1 MRDYGVAAV
10 GRTHVGLVKP
20 NNEDSFHIGSGLLI
34 VADGVGGSAAG
45 EVASR
50 TVVDIFA
57 EVGHESAAAGED
69 KDIYA
74 LLKGAVDRS
83 TDSLLSQVDAD
94 PSLEGMGTTVTA
106 MMWSGRR
113 IVFAQIGDS
122 RAYYLQ
128 SGTPGVPRQSAERL
142 ELQQVTKDDSFV
154 QYLVDQGL
162 LAKRDAVRHPRRN
175 VILKALNGTTVSPS
189 FSTFAPRIGDR
200 YLLCSDGLSDYVA
213 ADDIQSTLLDTEA
226 AAAADRLI
234 ELCLES
240 GAPDNVT
247 VIIADVIAAD

>member
-10 GRTHVGLVKP
+10 GRTHVGLAKP
-20 NNEDSFHIGSGLLI
+20 NNEDSFYIGSGLLI

-57 EVGHESAAAGED
+57 EVENESAAAGED
-69 KDIYA
+69 NDIYA
-74 LLKGAVDRS
+74 LLQGAVERS
-83 TDSLLSQVDAD
+83 TDSFLSQVDAD
-94 PSLEGMGTTVTA
+94 PTLEGMGTTVTA

-128 SGTPGVPRQSAERL
+128 CGAPGAQRQSSEHL

-162 LAKRDAVRHPRRN
+162 LAVEDAASHPRRN

-200 YLLCSDGLSDYVA
+200 YLLCSDGLSDYVG
-213 ADDIQSTLLDTEA
+213 ADDIRATLLDTEA
-226 AAAADRLI
+226 AAAADRLV

-247 VIIADVIAAD
+247 LIIADVIAAG